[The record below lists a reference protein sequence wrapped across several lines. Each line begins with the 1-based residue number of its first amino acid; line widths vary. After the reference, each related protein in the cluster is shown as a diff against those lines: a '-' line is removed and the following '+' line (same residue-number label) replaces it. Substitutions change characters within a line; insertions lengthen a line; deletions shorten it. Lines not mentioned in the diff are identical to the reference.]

1 MSQYLGEINLFIGCM
16 FSGKTSELINTVRR
30 FRSIDKKVMVIN
42 YSEDTRYGNQKII
55 THDLIGIEAYMIK
68 NLRDIIEKTEYKRVF
83 DESEIICINEGQFFQ
98 GLVDFCKKSA
108 NLYNKIVYVCGLD
121 GDYKQEKFG
130 EILDLIPCCEN
141 VKRLSAL
148 CKICGNKATFTKRIV
163 NSNNQILIGG
173 QNDYIPVCREH
184 FHDDKKNILSQ
195 YNSYQSI

>member
-30 FRSIDKKVMVIN
+30 FKSIDKKVMVIN

-68 NLRDIIEKTEYKRVF
+68 NLRDIIEKKEYKRIF

-98 GLVDFCKKSA
+98 GLVDFCKQSA

-148 CKICGNKATFTKRIV
+148 CRMCGNKAIFTKRIV

-173 QNDYIPVCREH
+173 KNDYIPVCRKH
-184 FHDDKKNILSQ
+184 FYHDKKNNILHL
-195 YNSYQSI
+195 